1 MTEDIE
7 NKFASEQNLLLEG
20 FKSKMKR
27 VCEDVLGT
35 FYTDVSTYAVTDAHI
50 NFKNALWNEVYA
62 DFKKEI
68 TSEHGQYSRAHTLR
82 MDLLKNHREEISNK
96 IIEDLQEM
104 VKSKDEHIEQLREMR
119 YR

>member
-35 FYTDVSTYAVTDAHI
+35 VYTDVSTYAVTDAHI
-50 NFKNALWNEVYA
+50 NFKNALWDEVYA

-68 TSEHGQYSRAHTLR
+68 ASEYGHYSRAHTLR
-82 MDLLKNHREEISNK
+82 MDLLRNHKEELSNK
-96 IIEDLQEM
+96 IIEDLQAN
-104 VKSKDEHIEQLREMR
+104 VASLNEHIEQIRR
-119 YR
+119 FR

>member
-1 MTEDIE
+1 MNEEIED
-7 NKFASEQNLLLEG
+7 KFAKEQTRLIES
-20 FKSKMKR
+20 FKRKMKD

-35 FYTDVSTYAVTDAHI
+35 VYTDVSSWAPIDAHI
-50 NFKNALWNEVYA
+50 NFKNALWSEVYA